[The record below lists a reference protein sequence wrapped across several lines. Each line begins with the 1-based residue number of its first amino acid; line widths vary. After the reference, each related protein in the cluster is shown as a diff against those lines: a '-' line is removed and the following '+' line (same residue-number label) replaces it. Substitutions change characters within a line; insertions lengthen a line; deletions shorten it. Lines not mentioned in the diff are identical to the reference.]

1 MDDLWVTPKEL
12 ATGIHGFPKLSIQF
26 QNKLR
31 KNKEI
36 TFAKLGRNIVYK
48 KEWIEEYLDRNTRN
62 IEHKEAICQR

>member
-12 ATGIHGFPKLSIQF
+12 ASGIYGFPKMSIQF

-36 TFAKLGRNIVYK
+36 TFAKLGRNIIYK
-48 KEWIEEYLDRNTRN
+48 KEWIEEYLERNMRKA
-62 IEHKEAICQR
+62 KEA